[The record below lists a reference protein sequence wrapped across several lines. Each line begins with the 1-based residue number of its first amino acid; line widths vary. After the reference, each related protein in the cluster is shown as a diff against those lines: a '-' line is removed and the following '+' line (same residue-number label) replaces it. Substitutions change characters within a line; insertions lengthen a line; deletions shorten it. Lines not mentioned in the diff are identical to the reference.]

1 MRGLGSAHFL
11 KLKAHSPISPTVRIR
26 YKMTYFF
33 KNAKLLYIFLVFFV
47 DVKSQLFFPGP
58 CPTPTPLPNINITRY
73 SGTWYLYQTYA
84 STVQLFFSCQLG
96 EYYPP
101 RADGTWDGVTR
112 MTERMT
118 GNIISVPGT
127 VKFFS
132 TDGSAVFTSDN
143 HLFSG
148 NLPNIGINSP
158 AGVTLTINYIV
169 LATDYS
175 SYAVEWTCYDFGI
188 SNFQFLW
195 IFSRGATISQSN
207 LQNIRKALNSQRI
220 NSAWLRDQDLSG
232 CHFL

>member
-1 MRGLGSAHFL
+1 
-11 KLKAHSPISPTVRIR
+11 
-26 YKMTYFF
+26 MTYFF

-58 CPTPTPLPNINITRY
+58 CPTPTSLPNINITRY